1 MSEEKP
7 GKRLPGRFFVSSLA
21 LASYAEQNLDLLVGL
36 LLLDIA
42 ATFQVTVGLAS
53 QIVTFSRI
61 AAIVTGLAMGALSV
75 RFRHKSLLLVGL
87 LVLIIGMTG
96 SMLAPNLTVL
106 QVFYPLDGVGTV
118 IISSMAL
125 ALIGAFL
132 PLERRPRAI
141 GWLVAASSLAWVI
154 GSPLVGFIAGFGG
167 WQAVL
172 GWLMIP
178 ISIAG
183 LAFVFVFVPSTPKKL
198 SMPQGIGVY
207 VQNFRKV
214 FRNKSASACL
224 GGVVFAAFLQS
235 WAVYAMTFYRASFLL
250 PLGSASWIIFGATVF
265 LALGGVVGGRLVSKI
280 GRKNLIVSAVFL
292 RSVIIAAMVFIP
304 ILWVVVVIDFAN
316 TAFGGMSM
324 NAFHSLNLEQIPESR
339 GTMMSMAAMFS
350 SLGAALGVAVGGT
363 VLDWLGFQVLAPAFA
378 AAGITSVIIILF
390 FAVDPCKKS

>member
-1 MSEEKP
+1 MGEEKP
-7 GKRLPGRFFVSSLA
+7 DRRLPGRLFVSSLA

-53 QIVTFSRI
+53 QIVTISRI
-61 AAIVTGLAMGALSV
+61 ASIVTGLAMGALSV

-87 LVLIIGMTG
+87 LVLIIGMAG

-118 IISSMAL
+118 IISAMAL

-141 GWLVAASSLAWVI
+141 GWLMVGSSLAWVI

-178 ISIAG
+178 ISIVG
-183 LAFVFVFVPSTPKKL
+183 LVFVFVFVPSTPRKL
-198 SMPQGIGVY
+198 SMPQGRGIY
-207 VQNFRKV
+207 AQNFGKV
-214 FRNKSASACL
+214 FHNRSATACL
-224 GGVVFAAFLQS
+224 VGVGFAAFLQS
-235 WAVYAMTFYRASFLL
+235 WAVYAMTFYRTSFSL
-250 PLGSASWIIFGATVF
+250 PLGSASWIILGATSF
-265 LALGGVVGGRLVSKI
+265 FALGGVVGGRIVDKI
-280 GRKNLIVSAVFL
+280 GRKNLIISAVIL

-304 ILWVVVVIDFAN
+304 ILWIVVVIDFAN
-316 TAFGGMSM
+316 TAFGGMSW
-324 NAFHSLNLEQIPESR
+324 NAFHSLNVEQIPESR
-339 GTMMSMAAMFS
+339 GTMLSMAAMFS

-363 VLDWLGFQVLAPAFA
+363 VLDLLGFQVLAPALA
-378 AAGITSVIIILF
+378 IAGITSAIIVLF
-390 FAVDPCKKS
+390 FAIDPCRKA